1 MGNLF
6 DLINWLHTNCR
17 AHDERLNFE
26 FYVFT
31 AFEDSLFYSPK
42 STYLAVVA
50 IDFGTTYSGFAFSFI
65 KDQGGDAIFMNMD
78 WVNEQG
84 AQTSKTPTCLLLKPD
99 LSFDSFGYEVIEK
112 YAGLEGEGEEKSIY
126 FLIKHFNMAL
136 HSDEVCL
143 LAHFYMYMYGYT
155 SYLRKKICQLV
166 VVLRLARLSIIYQ
179 LFH

>member
-1 MGNLF
+1 MIK
-6 DLINWLHTNCR
+6 INWPHTNCR

-65 KDQGGDAIFMNMD
+65 KDQGGDAIFMNMN

-84 AQTSKTPTCLLLKPD
+84 GQTSKTPTCLLLKPD
-99 LSFDSFGYEVIEK
+99 LSFDSFGYEAIEK
-112 YAGLEGEGEEKSIY
+112 YAGLEGEGEEKEY
-126 FLIKHFNMAL
+126 LFFKHFKMAL

-155 SYLRKKICQLV
+155 SYLN
-166 VVLRLARLSIIYQ
+166 
-179 LFH
+179 

>member
-1 MGNLF
+1 MIK
-6 DLINWLHTNCR
+6 INWPHTNCR

-65 KDQGGDAIFMNMD
+65 KDQGRDAIFMNMD

-84 AQTSKTPTCLLLKPD
+84 AQTSKTPTCLLLKPN

-112 YAGLEGEGEEKSIY
+112 YAGLEGEGEKKSIY

-143 LAHFYMYMYGYT
+143 LVHFYMYMYGYT
-155 SYLRKKICQLV
+155 SYLRKKRCQLV
-166 VVLRLARLSIIYQ
+166 VVLRLARLSIIYR